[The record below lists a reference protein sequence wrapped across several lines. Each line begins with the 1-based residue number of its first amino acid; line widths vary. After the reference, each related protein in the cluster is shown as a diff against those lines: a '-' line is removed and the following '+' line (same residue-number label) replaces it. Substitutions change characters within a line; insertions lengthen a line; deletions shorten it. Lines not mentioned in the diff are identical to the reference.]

1 MLVRP
6 VMKRLFCLK
15 SKNGLIIKVNYSAN
29 NTRVPDILPLPT
41 TNATYIHIRVA
52 NLLGSF
58 YELSTSKLIYTG
70 CTAAYAAPCR
80 TALSFVHIT

>member
-58 YELSTSKLIYTG
+58 YELSTSKLIYTR

-80 TALSFVHIT
+80 TV